1 MATAIV
7 VLADG
12 FEEIE
17 ALTVVDVLRRGG
29 VKAITASIGKTTDV
43 EGAHGIVVMADE
55 RLSDV
60 KNEEFDAVIL
70 PGGGPGTEN
79 LKNSDET
86 IGLLR
91 RQKEAGRLI
100 CAICAAPLV
109 LVEAGVLEP
118 GQHVTCY
125 PTCVMEMDRA
135 SANVPVVAD
144 DNVITGQAPGSAM
157 LFALVVL
164 QALTNGSVA
173 AKIARSLVTDVL
185 EH

>member
-7 VLADG
+7 TLADG

-29 VKAITASIGKTTDV
+29 VNVITAAVGKTKDV
-43 EGAHGIVVMADE
+43 EGAHGISVLADE
-55 RLSDV
+55 FLADV
-60 KNEEFDAVIL
+60 KNDDFDAVIL

-79 LKNSDET
+79 LKNSDDV
-86 IGLLR
+86 IALLR
-91 RQKEAGRLI
+91 RQKDEGRLV

-118 GQHVTCY
+118 GQHITCY
-125 PTCVMEMDRA
+125 PTCIMDLDRP

-164 QALTNGSVA
+164 QALTNESVA
-173 AKIARSLVTDVL
+173 SKVARGLVTDVMEL
-185 EH
+185 